1 MSNLPS
7 ELRYA
12 SSHEWARL
20 EDDGSITVGITD
32 HAQNQLGDVV
42 YVEVPDVG
50 LILSAG
56 DDAGVVESVK
66 AASDIYSPVSGEVI
80 AVNELLEGEPE
91 LVNSEPYDGGWF
103 FRIMPADESDFDDL
117 LSADGYAESCLLYT
131 SDAADES

>member
-117 LSADGYAESCLLYT
+117 LSADGYAESLE
-131 SDAADES
+131 D